1 MLVCGDLVKV
11 RVMPVQELLV
21 DLHLERK
28 GLAWSCYNSVHIWD
42 FSKTD
47 QSDSFFCGTMTRY

>member
-21 DLHLERK
+21 DLHLERR
-28 GLAWSCYNSVHIWD
+28 GLAVLYLIGSMPHLTC
-42 FSKTD
+42 F
-47 QSDSFFCGTMTRY
+47 MA